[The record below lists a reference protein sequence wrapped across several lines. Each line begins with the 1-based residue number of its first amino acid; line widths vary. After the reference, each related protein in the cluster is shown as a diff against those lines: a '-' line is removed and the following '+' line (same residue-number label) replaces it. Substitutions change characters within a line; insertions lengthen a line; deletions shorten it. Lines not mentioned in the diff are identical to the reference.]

1 MMVTDEHLPAAEAK
15 TEASSHPPE
24 RAIVGGAEG
33 LLHRVARGK
42 S

>member
-15 TEASSHPPE
+15 TEASHPPE
-24 RAIVGGAEG
+24 RAIVSGAEG

-42 S
+42 P